1 MLRDTDVELLPFD
14 QLAPPSF
21 VWNFRRELGKWAVTS
36 TNSETIPELLRSCE
50 DIRQIY
56 LKNRHPPVTIT
67 RSGAN
72 DGGVEVELHRSG
84 SERQKRPA
92 SIILYSIN
100 EENLT
105 ERYTMPIKLWMPGEY
120 IIRGK
125 VVGLPLDD
133 SVMVKAKFY
142 VNGPPDDK
150 RPWTVVI
157 CLQAIAGLCSIITA
171 GYGARKIC
179 RVLAERRQRVLSER
193 LADEQLVI
201 DAHKSTKQ
209 LNFPMAL
216 ICADR
221 FLALRSLTPFETIP
235 IADLILLHSVPQV
248 VNFKLFRKIL
258 FLSHQWVGFSFPDPD
273 SRQIGVMKNAVD
285 HAVKLLGM
293 GSDEVYVWIDYISVP
308 QINGQLK
315 DVAIM
320 SLVSYVSLCD
330 VFIIVAP
337 ECLHSETNFPC
348 GEATYK
354 SRGWCRGELVARI
367 LTNGFGNMYIARS
380 DRDPLETF
388 GEDVDI
394 LSLNI
399 FEGDFT
405 CCSRKH
411 DGMLRCDKESL
422 QNALLGLCVQLF
434 VSAETG
440 CSAAEFD
447 CQIVREMISK
457 ADTLF
462 PRSFEISSVSN
473 GGKTTTETRSLFGDR
488 LSVCQELVRLR
499 PEQFSKS
506 VVATVGR
513 EPSRALPLVPGTYA
527 ISGPVSV
534 YPTAEL
540 DEQDDVTL
548 LYRGSTVTV
557 LTVRQARRENT
568 MIGKVDIPSGWIRL
582 STADLSVRWV
592 ALIDKFEDNTSC

>member
-1 MLRDTDVELLPFD
+1 M
-14 QLAPPSF
+14 
-21 VWNFRRELGKWAVTS
+21 
-36 TNSETIPELLRSCE
+36 
-50 DIRQIY
+50 
-56 LKNRHPPVTIT
+56 
-67 RSGAN
+67 
-72 DGGVEVELHRSG
+72 
-84 SERQKRPA
+84 
-92 SIILYSIN
+92 
-100 EENLT
+100 
-105 ERYTMPIKLWMPGEY
+105 
-120 IIRGK
+120 
-125 VVGLPLDD
+125 D
-133 SVMVKAKFY
+133 SD
-142 VNGPPDDK
+142 N
-150 RPWTVVI
+150 
-157 CLQAIAGLCSIITA
+157 
-171 GYGARKIC
+171 
-179 RVLAERRQRVLSER
+179 
-193 LADEQLVI
+193 
-201 DAHKSTKQ
+201 
-209 LNFPMAL
+209 
-216 ICADR
+216 
-221 FLALRSLTPFETIP
+221 
-235 IADLILLHSVPQV
+235 
-248 VNFKLFRKIL
+248 
-258 FLSHQWVGFSFPDPD
+258 
-273 SRQIGVMKNAVD
+273 
-285 HAVKLLGM
+285 
-293 GSDEVYVWIDYISVP
+293 VYVWVDYTSVP
-308 QINGQLK
+308 QISEELRNM
-315 DVAIM
+315 AIM